1 MEEGRFS
8 IQHVLSKLGIEGG
21 KTTIHFSEGK
31 CKILHVG
38 CYAHI
43 EPVTPA

>member
-1 MEEGRFS
+1 MEKGRFS
-8 IQHVLSKLGIEGG
+8 IQHVLSKLGIEDG

-38 CYAHI
+38 CYAHM